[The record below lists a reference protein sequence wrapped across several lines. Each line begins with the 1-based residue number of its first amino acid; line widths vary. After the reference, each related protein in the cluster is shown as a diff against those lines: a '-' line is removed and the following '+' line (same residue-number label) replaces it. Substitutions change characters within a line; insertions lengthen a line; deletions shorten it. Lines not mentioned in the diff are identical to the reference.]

1 MREDSVDCF
10 SGVLA
15 QEEDDQRVILL
26 LNKVIKLLMCC
37 MYWVSK
43 NLLFFIIYSIPLLRL
58 LITCT
63 LPMLIFV
70 LLVTHSIHANQLQS
84 SIAGQWEPKTLK
96 IFEKKSL
103 HN

>member
-26 LNKVIKLLMCC
+26 LNKVIKLFMCY

-43 NLLFFIIYSIPLLRL
+43 KIYLFFFKLFTASPY
-58 LITCT
+58 CA
-63 LPMLIFV
+63 F
-70 LLVTHSIHANQLQS
+70 
-84 SIAGQWEPKTLK
+84 
-96 IFEKKSL
+96 
-103 HN
+103 

>member
-63 LPMLIFV
+63 NSNIPVIV
-70 LLVTHSIHANQLQS
+70 LMKECAMDRSRLSMTNVS
-84 SIAGQWEPKTLK
+84 
-96 IFEKKSL
+96 
-103 HN
+103 

>member
-26 LNKVIKLLMCC
+26 LNKVIKLFMFC

-43 NLLFFIIYSIPLLRL
+43 KIYLFF
-58 LITCT
+58 
-63 LPMLIFV
+63 
-70 LLVTHSIHANQLQS
+70 
-84 SIAGQWEPKTLK
+84 
-96 IFEKKSL
+96 
-103 HN
+103 